1 MMTTLVFDASA
12 GTKWFK
18 HPEADSQRAL
28 DLLSDP
34 ETQVWLPDNCA
45 HEIIRG
51 IHRRVGARAAA
62 LAWANIREASITVV
76 HADDALV
83 LEAVQVAEE
92 LGCDYYDA
100 LAPALARLLGGTLV
114 TTDRNAHARFPGVL
128 LLA

>member
-1 MMTTLVFDASA
+1 MTTLVFDASA
-12 GTKWFK
+12 ATKWFK
-18 HPEADSQRAL
+18 CAEVDSQRAL
-28 DLLSDP
+28 NLLSDP

-62 LAWANIREASITVV
+62 LAWAQIREAGIALA

-83 LEAVQVAEE
+83 LEAVQVADE

-100 LAPALARLLGGTLV
+100 LAPALARLVGGTLV
-114 TTDRNAHARFPGVL
+114 SADRRAHEEFPGVV